1 MGQGIELWK
10 VDMAKIK
17 LYKSKTWLHRRY
29 VIERR
34 TMAEMAQEAR
44 CSIETISRSLKEFD
58 INE

>member
-1 MGQGIELWK
+1 
-10 VDMAKIK
+10 MAKIK